1 MSIIKNIAIVAIALA
16 LGLGAGYLYR
26 NSPLGADDQP
36 APQANLLKGDFS
48 AIYAS
53 ANAPVVIYTLKSCPS
68 CTQAK
73 ALLKRHG
80 VAFAERSLD
89 DSKTFRQEAK
99 SLGARRTPLLL
110 IGDLGIEGFD
120 ERTILE
126 TLKTQKLLP
135 PDGAPAP

>member
-1 MSIIKNIAIVAIALA
+1 MSILKNIAIVAVALA

-26 NSPLGADDQP
+26 NSPLGTNEQS
-36 APQANLLKGDFS
+36 APQANVLKGDYS

-53 ANAPVVIYTLKSCPS
+53 ANAPVVIYTLKSCAS

-73 ALLKRHG
+73 ALLKERG
-80 VAFAERSLD
+80 IAFAERGLD
-89 DSKTFRQEAK
+89 DSKAFRQEAK

-110 IGDLGIEGFD
+110 IGDSGIEGYD

-126 TLKTQKLLP
+126 TLEKHRLLP
-135 PDGAPAP
+135 STGAPTP